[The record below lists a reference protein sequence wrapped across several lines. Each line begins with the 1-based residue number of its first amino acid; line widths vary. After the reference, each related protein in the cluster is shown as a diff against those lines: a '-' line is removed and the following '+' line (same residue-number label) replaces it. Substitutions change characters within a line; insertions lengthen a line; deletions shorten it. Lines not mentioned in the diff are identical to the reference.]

1 MKRSSEGRRRGAR
14 GAGVV
19 AAPWAALGVAA
30 VAAVAV
36 LAEGGASAAAAG
48 PPAGAAA
55 SAAVVPLP
63 VLSGPIFGDEPA
75 GSINVNTASEEDLT
89 LLPGIGPAKAR
100 AIVAY
105 RTKRPFR
112 TVNDLLRV
120 KGIGRAI
127 LKRLRPHVIVD
138 GGGEGEPVPLLG
150 PGRTGGPPK
159 K

>member
-1 MKRSSEGRRRGAR
+1 MKHSSEGRCATARR
-14 GAGVV
+14 
-19 AAPWAALGVAA
+19 AA
-30 VAAVAV
+30 VAGRAWAAARWSAVM
-36 LAEGGASAAAAG
+36 LATLLSAAAAAE
-48 PPAGAAA
+48 AGAAA
-55 SAAVVPLP
+55 AAVPLP
-63 VLSGPIFGDEPA
+63 VLSGPIFGDEPG
-75 GSINVNTASEEDLT
+75 GSINVNTASEDDLT

-105 RTKRPFR
+105 RAKRPFR

-138 GGGEGEPVPLLG
+138 GGGEGEPVPLRA
-150 PGRTGGPPK
+150 PGSAGAAPK